1 MLFLAARQGRDY
13 LGQQNYSFT
22 NSLPIAFTH
31 ITNMFDPMNNCQSFL
46 LNSSMMDFAPLYGGV
61 IFAIANT
68 VAGMSGFLAP
78 LITGALLGEDEES
91 STIQQWQMAF
101 LVTALAS
108 VPGLIMFQIF
118 GSDQIQDWALVCPM
132 KPKLFTLEDTH
143 KYLLEVWR
151 SSKRRDPFPK
161 SRPLNK

>member
-1 MLFLAARQGRDY
+1 MFG
-13 LGQQNYSFT
+13 
-22 NSLPIAFTH
+22 PI
-31 ITNMFDPMNNCQSFL
+31 NDCQSFL
-46 LNSSMMDFAPLYGGV
+46 LDSSMMDFAPLYGGV

-108 VPGLIMFQIF
+108 VPGLIMFQLF
-118 GSDQIQDWALVCPM
+118 GSDQIQEWALVCPM
-132 KPKLFTLEDTH
+132 SVSYTHLTLPTI
-143 KYLLEVWR
+143 LLV
-151 SSKRRDPFPK
+151 
-161 SRPLNK
+161 

>member
-13 LGQQNYSFT
+13 LGCSTLKDNKIT
-22 NSLPIAFTH
+22 VLPT
-31 ITNMFDPMNNCQSFL
+31 QSFL

-132 KPKLFTLEDTH
+132 KPKVFTLGDTH

-151 SSKRRDPFPK
+151 SSKRRDPFPM

>member
-1 MLFLAARQGRDY
+1 
-13 LGQQNYSFT
+13 
-22 NSLPIAFTH
+22 
-31 ITNMFDPMNNCQSFL
+31 
-46 LNSSMMDFAPLYGGV
+46 MMDFAPLYGGV

-132 KPKLFTLEDTH
+132 KPKVFTLGDTH
-143 KYLLEVWR
+143 KYLLEVGR
-151 SSKRRDPFPK
+151 SSKRRAPFPK